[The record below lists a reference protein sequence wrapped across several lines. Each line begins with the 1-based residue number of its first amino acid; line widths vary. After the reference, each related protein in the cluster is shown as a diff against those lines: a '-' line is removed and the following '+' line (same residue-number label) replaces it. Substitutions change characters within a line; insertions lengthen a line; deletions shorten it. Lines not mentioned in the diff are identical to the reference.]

1 MYTSIFLN
9 KTSELSL
16 YSYISTALQNHY
28 YFFLIPLPLVAYY
41 SFSRNLSPLTHV
53 DFHSEHTVP

>member
-9 KTSELSL
+9 KMSELSL

-28 YFFLIPLPLVAYY
+28 YFFFNPFTISCILFFL
-41 SFSRNLSPLTHV
+41 
-53 DFHSEHTVP
+53 